1 LKGKRKNYKT
11 LKRNNLQTI
20 PVDLQAVQHAEWI
33 LQLTKNQ
40 IILQ

>member
-1 LKGKRKNYKT
+1 MDINYIFK
-11 LKRNNLQTI
+11 TI

-40 IILQ
+40 IILQWIQINLL